1 MGKAVIFYLRAK
13 VWLYIRFNGGKPKV
27 SCNQIFKYF
36 FVSLSLLVAILVSI
50 LPKEQLIYL
59 INITRFFEV
68 MIPILAVGALFKY
81 LCYSDSCCD
90 KKEG

>member
-1 MGKAVIFYLRAK
+1 MEIQ
-13 VWLYIRFNGGKPKV
+13 PKGDEIM
-27 SCNQIFKYF
+27 SCHQTLKCF
-36 FVSLSLLVAILVSI
+36 FIGLALLVAILVSV

-81 LCYSDSCCD
+81 LCSGDASCCNKD
-90 KKEG
+90 ES

>member
-1 MGKAVIFYLRAK
+1 M
-13 VWLYIRFNGGKPKV
+13 

-36 FVSLSLLVAILVSI
+36 FVILALLVAVLVSV
-50 LPKEQLIYL
+50 LPKDQLIYL

-81 LCYSDSCCD
+81 LCSTGSCYD
-90 KKEG
+90 KKED